1 MKQLKYLEGLG
12 FLAAVENQNHQP
24 ENEHDCI
31 TAAVKQISGMDA
43 KVKGYAEFLKGYRPQ
58 ATMEVAYEYAMN
70 HIALDKLK
78 KQLDDLRKSFN
89 RFIIITS
96 AVFGFASGGLL
107 ALIII

>member
-1 MKQLKYLEGLG
+1 
-12 FLAAVENQNHQP
+12 
-24 ENEHDCI
+24 
-31 TAAVKQISGMDA
+31 
-43 KVKGYAEFLKGYRPQ
+43 
-58 ATMEVAYEYAMN
+58 MEVAYEYAMN

-89 RFIIITS
+89 RLIIITS

>member
-1 MKQLKYLEGLG
+1 
-12 FLAAVENQNHQP
+12 
-24 ENEHDCI
+24 
-31 TAAVKQISGMDA
+31 
-43 KVKGYAEFLKGYRPQ
+43 
-58 ATMEVAYEYAMN
+58 MEVAYEYAMN

-107 ALIII
+107 ALIMI